1 MLCQLESPCSTC
13 ASAIC
18 CKILELFTFIR
29 KRQDLRLVLG
39 NLESMYTDNKVHV
52 AERDDAALA
61 KTLSG
66 GVDEPSDPKHF
77 PVLGNS
83 PTSPRAM
90 SRLHGSFKDRLL
102 TASADVSGYS
112 GQTDESGTEAARATS
127 KADYTRSASPRISAG
142 RDFTQGVMGG
152 ASSEASDGGA
162 GERQEVGH
170 T

>member
-1 MLCQLESPCSTC
+1 
-13 ASAIC
+13 
-18 CKILELFTFIR
+18 
-29 KRQDLRLVLG
+29 
-39 NLESMYTDNKVHV
+39 MYTDNKVHV